1 MWVCIYL
8 IHSHMCTSIHLS
20 FLPDPFSCLQ
30 EISIDSCLCCG
41 ACLKQSGEATVTAV
55 LAKLFGCSPKLPK
68 KKRAICRKAHLTRS
82 RKWWNFG
89 FSRFDSGVESR
100 TPSSSTAMTDMLEA
114 RLAVKRQVHQPK
126 NELRLPRTMV
136 CMTSSSSSSTSKE
149 FRAAADIASVAGVR
163 WEELPQKEASPVRP
177 GPNEGF
183 KQSND

>member
-1 MWVCIYL
+1 
-8 IHSHMCTSIHLS
+8 
-20 FLPDPFSCLQ
+20 
-30 EISIDSCLCCG
+30 
-41 ACLKQSGEATVTAV
+41 
-55 LAKLFGCSPKLPK
+55 
-68 KKRAICRKAHLTRS
+68 
-82 RKWWNFG
+82 
-89 FSRFDSGVESR
+89 
-100 TPSSSTAMTDMLEA
+100 MTDMLEA

>member
-1 MWVCIYL
+1 MWVCIYF

-30 EISIDSCLCCG
+30 EISINSCLCCG

-68 KKRAICRKAHLTRS
+68 KKGRFAEKLTLQGPGSGETLDFPGLIQVLKAGLQAVLRLWQTC
-82 RKWWNFG
+82 
-89 FSRFDSGVESR
+89 
-100 TPSSSTAMTDMLEA
+100 
-114 RLAVKRQVHQPK
+114 LAVKRQVHQPK